1 VTLPIDRAAI
11 AALIPHAGA
20 MCLLDGVLA
29 WNRTSIAC
37 RASSHRATDNPLA
50 ADGRLD
56 VVCGV
61 EYAAQAMAVHGGL
74 VGAGCQPGAGY
85 YPGARCQPGAGRRPA
100 AGYLASLRDVVCSV
114 DRLDRLEGDLL
125 VTAELLI
132 ADAGRVIY
140 RFNVTCDD
148 RPVLSGRAAVVID
161 AGTAA

>member
-37 RASSHRATDNPLA
+37 RASS
-50 ADGRLD
+50 
-56 VVCGV
+56 
-61 EYAAQAMAVHGGL
+61 
-74 VGAGCQPGAGY
+74 
-85 YPGARCQPGAGRRPA
+85 QPGAGRRPA